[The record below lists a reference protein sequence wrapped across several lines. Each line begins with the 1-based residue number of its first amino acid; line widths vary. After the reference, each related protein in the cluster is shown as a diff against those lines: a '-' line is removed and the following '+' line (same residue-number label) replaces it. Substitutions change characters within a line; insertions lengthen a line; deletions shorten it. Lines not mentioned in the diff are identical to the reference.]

1 VSANSVAKANA
12 EGNLPPVLLADLTGP
27 SLPRRGWHWTIGPA
41 FASVF
46 IWVPLLDRLG
56 THPAGPAETLG
67 IMAAAL
73 LSALACHLLLYDLLA
88 LWGYA
93 AGQRLTVVAA
103 STFGTRGSE
112 WITGLGT
119 AAGTMVVWSV
129 SLWTA
134 VRMTFLGLLACR
146 LIDASA
152 LAPVHLGPVVLESP
166 AVLVT
171 TLFWIFITGMASLL
185 RLTGVI
191 FALLQVYT
199 PVALILL
206 GVTAWLAHA
215 GGPASDVGALPATAI
230 HVAGPGLGWGMESGL
245 AHVVQLVFGGFAL
258 SGLLSV
264 EWGMTAAHRRDVRIG
279 GWISIVLAGSWC
291 LAMALLTVH
300 GAIRNVGS
308 AATDTSILCV
318 PRSFH
323 WAIFEGIGG
332 VIGGAI
338 LMLFGLVTLAP
349 ACTAAWICSRRLK
362 ARWPALRRSTWTWL
376 AGLFVFVL
384 VATSWAGR
392 IEPIFG
398 LMGAFFA
405 SAAGAMVSDALR
417 QRLAW
422 KGLRQGFHA
431 PGVFAWLAGLAVG
444 LVPFL
449 GTALGWAGANRFQ
462 PAAVFAFFTAAAFY
476 QVLAAFGLETAH
488 VAVPEL
494 QAVHASAPVTEAS
507 AVAPVKATAEAG
519 R

>member
-1 VSANSVAKANA
+1 VSANSILKVVA
-12 EGNLPPVLLADLTGP
+12 EGDLPPVLWADLTGP
-27 SLPRRGWHWTIGPA
+27 SLPRRGWLWTIGPA

-56 THPAGPAETLG
+56 TDPAGPAQTLG
-67 IMAAAL
+67 IMAAAV
-73 LSALACHLLLYDLLA
+73 LSVLACHLLLYDLLA
-88 LWGYA
+88 LWGFG

-103 STFGTRGSE
+103 STFGTSGSE
-112 WITGLGT
+112 WITGLGV
-119 AAGTMVVWSV
+119 AAGALVFWAV

-134 VRMTFLGLLACR
+134 IRMILLGLLACR

-152 LAPVHLGPVVLESP
+152 LEPVHLGTVVLENP
-166 AVLVT
+166 VVLVT

-199 PVALILL
+199 PVALVLL
-206 GVTAWLAHA
+206 GLTAWLAHSA
-215 GGPASDVGALPATAI
+215 APASDGGALAAATS
-230 HVAGPGLGWGMESGL
+230 HVAGAGLGIETGL

-279 GWISIVLAGSWC
+279 GWVSILLAGSWC
-291 LAMALLTVH
+291 VAMALLTVH
-300 GAIRNVGS
+300 GAILHAGS
-308 AATDTSILCV
+308 TATETSGLCV
-318 PRSFH
+318 PHSFH

-332 VIGGAI
+332 AIGSAI
-338 LMLFGLVTLAP
+338 LMLLGLVTLAP

-362 ARWPALRRSTWTWL
+362 ARWPALRRSAWTWI
-376 AGLFVFVL
+376 AGLFVFAL

-392 IEPIFG
+392 IEPIFS

-422 KGLRQGFHA
+422 RGLRPGFHA
-431 PGVFAWLAGLAVG
+431 PGLLAWLAGLAVG
-444 LVPFL
+444 LVPL
-449 GTALGWAGANRFQ
+449 GGSILGWDGANRFQ
-462 PAAVFAFFTAAAFY
+462 PAALFAFFTAAVVY
-476 QVLAAFGLETAH
+476 QALAALGLESAH
-488 VAVPEL
+488 VAVPEIR
-494 QAVHASAPVTEAS
+494 AEYENKPVAPASS
-507 AVAPVKATAEAG
+507 AVPIEAEATAEAG
-519 R
+519 P